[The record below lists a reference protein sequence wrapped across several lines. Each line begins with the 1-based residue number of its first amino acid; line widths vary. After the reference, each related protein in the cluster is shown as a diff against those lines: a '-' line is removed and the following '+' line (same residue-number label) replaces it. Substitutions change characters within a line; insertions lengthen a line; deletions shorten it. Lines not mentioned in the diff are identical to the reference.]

1 MKTFLPLPWVVGHH
15 SSPTNHPDN
24 WYEAEVP
31 GAVQL
36 DMAKAQH
43 YGPYQYAENW
53 KYYRWMEDSFFT
65 YRAYFAQPVLSSGE
79 RLIFSSRGI
88 DYRFDIRLNGELL
101 LAQEG
106 MFTPVWI
113 DISEKT
119 TNDNTLEITI
129 YPIPKSKGKTGRFE
143 AENCVKPAVSYGW
156 DWHPRLVPSGI
167 WDETGLIIL
176 PSPGIRTANTT
187 YQLADSLNSAAIL
200 VQATLNQPTSGRYI
214 YTLTA
219 PDGAIVFSQ
228 SGNLEGAEIKI
239 TGEVPHPQ
247 LWWPHDH
254 GCPDLYLATLRVEDV
269 LGHAQDISEQQIGFR
284 RVKLVMNTGA
294 WDEPSGFPK
303 TRSVPPAT
311 FEINGRC
318 IFVKGTNWVNP
329 DIFPGTISP
338 PLYSDLIK
346 LAKAANFNILR
357 VWGGGIVN
365 KQVFYDLCD
374 REGLLV
380 WQEFPLACNNY
391 PSDKYYLDILRQ
403 EATSIIGR
411 LRQHACLALWCG
423 GNELFNVWSGMDD
436 QSLALRMLNS
446 LCFEHDPHTPF
457 IATSPL
463 MGMAHGHY
471 VFRDDDNGE
480 EVFQVFARAKNT
492 AYTEY
497 GVSSPSSA
505 DILRD
510 IIPAEELWPPRPGTS
525 WESHH
530 GFNAWVGDTWLRMK
544 MIEHYFGPAGSL
556 EQLVEQ
562 GQLLQGEGLK
572 FIYEEARRQ
581 KPYCSMALNWC
592 FNEPWPTAA
601 NSSIVNWPARPKPA
615 FYEVAKACR
624 AVMLSARYSRF
635 SWKEGELFEA
645 ELFLLNDS
653 YEAVAQGSAEL
664 WLHFGETAEKI
675 GLWEYAGTDAN
686 KNLEGPVIRY
696 RMPHHQAGLI
706 KLEIISSTHPALSS
720 SYWLL
725 YAPLE
730 IKEATPRGLNQ

>member
-1 MKTFLPLPWVVGHH
+1 MKTFIPLPWVVGHH
-15 SSPTNHPDN
+15 SSNTNHPDT
-24 WYEAEVP
+24 WYQAEVP

-36 DMAKAQH
+36 DMAKAYK
-43 YGPYQYAENW
+43 YGPHWYAENW
-53 KYYRWMEDSFFT
+53 KDYRWMEDRFFT
-65 YRAYFAQPVLSSGE
+65 YRTNFTLPDLAPGE
-79 RLIFSSRGI
+79 RLIFSSLGI
-88 DYRFDIRLNGELL
+88 DYRFDILLNSELL
-101 LAQEG
+101 LSQEG
-106 MFTPVWI
+106 MFSPVWL
-113 DISEKT
+113 DITGKITKE
-119 TNDNTLEITI
+119 NTIEVII
-129 YPIPKSKGKTGRFE
+129 YPIPKSEGKTGRFE
-143 AENCVKPAVSYGW
+143 AERCVKPAVSYGW

-167 WDETGLIIL
+167 WDKTGLIIL
-176 PSPGIRTANTT
+176 PTPGIRSASTT
-187 YQLADSLNSAAIL
+187 YQLSDSLDRATIF
-200 VQATLNQPTSGRYI
+200 VQANLNQPTTGRYT
-214 YTLTA
+214 YALAA
-219 PDGAIVFSQ
+219 PDGTLAYSKN
-228 SGNLEGAEIKI
+228 GNFEGEVIQF
-239 TGEVPHPQ
+239 TGELSDPQ

-254 GCPDLYLATLRVEDV
+254 GSPALYTATLQVTDLLGNLQDV
-269 LGHAQDISEQQIGFR
+269 SEQQIGFR

-294 WDEPSGFPK
+294 WNEPSDFPK

-311 FEINGRC
+311 FEINDRR
-318 IFVKGTNWVNP
+318 IFAKGTNWVNP
-329 DIFPGTISP
+329 DIFPGIIGP
-338 PLYSDLIK
+338 QQYSDLIK

-391 PSDKYYLDILRQ
+391 PSDKSYLDILCQ

-510 IIPAEELWPPRPGTS
+510 IIPAEELWPPRPGTA

-581 KPYCSMALNWC
+581 KPYCSMTLNWC

-601 NSSIVNWPARPKPA
+601 NSSIINWPARPKPA
-615 FYEVAKACR
+615 YYEVAKACR
-624 AVMLSARYSRF
+624 AIMLSARIDKF
-635 SWKEGELFEA
+635 TWTEGELFET

-653 YEAVAQGSAEL
+653 YHNAQPGMAEV

-675 GLWEYAGTDAN
+675 GFWEYAGTDAN
-686 KNLEGPVIRY
+686 ANLEGPVIRY
-696 RMPHHQAGLI
+696 RLPHRKDGLVR
-706 KLEIISSTHPALSS
+706 LEICDSGHPEMSS

-725 YAPLE
+725 YAPSE
-730 IKEATPRGLNQ
+730 VKEATQRGLNQ